1 MLDVLTS
8 SDNHIDGV
16 MDQGMDDAW
25 RFTGF
30 YGDPETASRENSWN
44 LLRDLS
50 QRLALPWVCVGD
62 FNEIL
67 RLEEKQGWLDRP
79 ERQMQGFRDALDH

>member
-1 MLDVLTS
+1 M
-8 SDNHIDGV
+8 GV
-16 MDQGMDDAW
+16 VNQGMDDAW

-30 YGDPETASRENSWN
+30 YWDSDTASQENSWN

-50 QRLALPWVCVGD
+50 QCLTLPWFCVGD

-67 RLEEKQGWLDRP
+67 KIEEKQGWLDRP
-79 ERQMQGFRDALDH
+79 ER